1 MSEEQKVLTK
11 EIAEEFI
18 KDDSSV
24 ELEEFE
30 SIDDAAAVVLGSY
43 QPEIS
48 DGLLLSGLV
57 NLSDVGAENLAKAKC
72 DIDLSGL
79 FAPTDS
85 AIVFLS
91 KHTGKLD
98 LSGLAKLSPQAAKSV
113 GAHRGQ
119 VLLAGAACEAMRSL
133 LGKPEHSVEIGIV
146 VSEPPRFKG
155 VPCFKIRW
163 SLLETPLENAGE
175 NIDWASAEVTYDL
188 ETGRAWKLG
197 IRQDFIERGLAH
209 PYLEA
214 PIRVASPFEDDT
226 TVYEGDL
233 LESEIQ
239 FGTDFSQCDLA
250 EIIGRIHAHGLEFF
264 KKS

>member
-18 KDDSSV
+18 KDDASV
-24 ELEEFE
+24 ELEQFE
-30 SIDDAAAVVLGSY
+30 SIDDAAAEVLGSY
-43 QPEIS
+43 QPEVS
-48 DGLLLSGLV
+48 DGLLLSGLL
-57 NLSDVGAENLAKAKC
+57 NLSDLAAENLAKAKC

-79 FAPTDS
+79 TTLTDT
-85 AIVFLS
+85 AAACLS

-98 LSGLAKLSPQAAKSV
+98 LSGLAKLSPQAAKSL
-113 GAHRGQ
+113 GAHPGQ
-119 VLLAGAACEAMRSL
+119 VLLEGAACEAMRSL
-133 LGKPEHSVEIGIV
+133 LGNPEHSVDIGIV

-155 VPCFKIRW
+155 VSCFKIRW
-163 SLLETPLENAGE
+163 SLLETPFEIAGE

-188 ETGRAWKLG
+188 ETGRAWSLG
-197 IRQDFIERGLAH
+197 IRQDFIERGLAQ
-209 PYLEA
+209 PYLEG

-226 TVYEGDL
+226 TVYEEDL

-239 FGTDFSQCDLA
+239 FGTDFSQCDFV
-250 EIIGRIHAHGLEFF
+250 EIIGRIHAHALEFF